1 MLVIF
6 NTKLFSSFVKTSQ
19 VNCLFIHVYYF
30 LIKKSNKFTIT
41 TDRTDNKKQSTTQE
55 GTNNRDWYLAVEVK
69 IKMYGKKTEKYRL

>member
-1 MLVIF
+1 MRF
-6 NTKLFSSFVKTSQ
+6 NDYKKNGSFCKHPSVQYK
-19 VNCLFIHVYYF
+19 V
-30 LIKKSNKFTIT
+30 KKSNKFTIT